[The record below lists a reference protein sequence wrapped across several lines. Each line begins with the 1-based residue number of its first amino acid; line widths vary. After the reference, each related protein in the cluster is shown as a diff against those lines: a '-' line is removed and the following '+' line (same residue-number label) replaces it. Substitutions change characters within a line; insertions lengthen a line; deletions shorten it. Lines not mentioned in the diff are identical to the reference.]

1 MTLQTPELHNTTKAQ
16 SRTAHLLL
24 IAVAVVWGMTFPL
37 AKAALSQASPLLF
50 NLVRMVLAS
59 AALFAVNGS
68 RLRGLTRAQWKFCAA
83 AGVLLSFGYELQTA
97 GLARTTPSKSAF
109 LTGLVV
115 VLVPL
120 LSALPGVRSPGIPRP
135 HKLAYIGAIVAFA
148 GLVLLTSQPGSGWAL
163 LAGMHTGEWLTLG
176 CTFAFA
182 FHLLLLARAASTVDA
197 RVLGTLQIAVATIV
211 MLFLLPL
218 ERHPFLHPTP
228 TVLWALG
235 ITSIFAT
242 AAAFTIQSWAQAHV
256 PPTHTALIFTLEP
269 VFAGLASLIF
279 LGEHLG
285 PRGISGAILILGG
298 ILLAE
303 RGPTAAVGAGILPME
318 R

>member
-1 MTLQTPELHNTTKAQ
+1 MVPSAALPNTTRAQ

-24 IAVAVVWGMTFPL
+24 IAVAILWGMTFPL
-37 AKAALSQASPLLF
+37 AKAALGQASPLLF
-50 NLVRMVLAS
+50 NLVRMILA
-59 AALFAVNGS
+59 AALLFAVNGR
-68 RLRGLTRAQWKFCAA
+68 RLSGLTRSQWKLCAA
-83 AGVLLSFGYELQTA
+83 AGVLLSFGYEFQTA

-120 LSALPGVRSPGIPRP
+120 LSALPGIRVPGAPRP
-135 HKLAYIGAIVAFA
+135 HRLAFAGAVLAFA
-148 GLVLLTSQPGSGWAL
+148 GLVLLTSQPGAGWAL
-163 LAGMHTGEWLTLG
+163 LAGMHAGEWLTLA
-176 CTFAFA
+176 CAFAFA
-182 FHLLLLARAASTVDA
+182 FHLLLLARAAGTVDA
-197 RVLGTLQIAVATIV
+197 RVLGTLQIAVAAVV

-218 ERHPFLHPTP
+218 ERHPFLNPTP

-235 ITSIFAT
+235 ITSVFAT

-269 VFAGLASLIF
+269 VFAGLASLVF

-285 PRGISGAILILGG
+285 PRGISGAVLILGG
-298 ILLAE
+298 IILAE
-303 RGPTAAVGAGILPME
+303 LGPTAVIQAGILPLE
-318 R
+318 P

>member
-1 MTLQTPELHNTTKAQ
+1 MQRPPTQTTTKSQ

-24 IAVAVVWGMTFPL
+24 IAVAILWGMTFPL
-37 AKAALSQASPLLF
+37 AKAALTEASPLLF
-50 NLVRMVLAS
+50 NLVRMILAS

-68 RLRGLTRAQWKFCAA
+68 RLQGLSSSQWKLCGA

-120 LSALPGVRSPGIPRP
+120 LSALPGVRTPGTPRP
-135 HKLAYIGAIVAFA
+135 HKLAFLGAVIAFA
-148 GLVLLTSQPGSGWAL
+148 GLVLLTSQPGAGWAL
-163 LAGMHTGEWLTLG
+163 LAGMGTGEWLTLG
-176 CTFAFA
+176 CAFAFA
-182 FHLLLLARAASTVDA
+182 CHLLLLARAAGTVHA
-197 RVLGTLQIAVATIV
+197 RVLGTLQVAIAAVV
-211 MLFLLPL
+211 MVFLLPL
-218 ERHPFLHPTP
+218 ERHPYLHLTP
-228 TVLWALG
+228 TVLWAIG

-269 VFAGLASLIF
+269 VFAGIASLVF

-285 PRGISGAILILGG
+285 SRGITGAILILGG
-298 ILLAE
+298 IILAE
-303 RGPTAAVGAGILPME
+303 LGPTAVVQAGILPLE
-318 R
+318 P

>member
-1 MTLQTPELHNTTKAQ
+1 MAPNTTSPTTTRGQ

-24 IAVAVVWGMTFPL
+24 IAVAIVWGATFPL

-50 NLVRMVLAS
+50 NLVRMLLA
-59 AALFAVNGS
+59 AAVLFAVNGRQLR
-68 RLRGLTRAQWKFCAA
+68 RLTGRQWKLCAA
-83 AGVLLSFGYELQTA
+83 AGTLLALGYELQTA

-120 LSALPGVRSPGIPRP
+120 FSTLPGVRTPETPQP
-135 HKLAYIGAIVAFA
+135 HTLAFVGALLAFA
-148 GLVLLTSQPGSGWAL
+148 GLVLLTSQPDAGWSL
-163 LAGMHTGEWLTLG
+163 LAGMHAGEWLTLG
-176 CTFAFA
+176 CAVAFA
-182 FHLLLLARAASTVDA
+182 FHLLLLARAAGTVDA
-197 RVLGTLQIAVATIV
+197 RVLGTLQIAVAAIV
-211 MLFLLPL
+211 MLILLPL
-218 ERHPFLHPTP
+218 EQHPFLHPTP

-235 ITSIFAT
+235 ITSVFAT

-269 VFAGLASLIF
+269 VFAGLASLVF

-285 PRGISGAILILGG
+285 PRGITGAILILGG

-303 RGPTAAVGAGILPME
+303 RGPTATGEAGILPWE
-318 R
+318 P

>member
-1 MTLQTPELHNTTKAQ
+1 MQTPQIRNSTKSQ

-24 IAVAVVWGMTFPL
+24 IAVAVLWGMTFPL
-37 AKAALSQASPLLF
+37 AKAALGQASPLLF
-50 NLVRMVLAS
+50 NLVRMILAS
-59 AALFAVNGS
+59 AALFAVNGN

-115 VLVPL
+115 VFVPL
-120 LSALPGVRSPGIPRP
+120 LSALPGIRSPGTPRP
-135 HKLAYIGAIVAFA
+135 HRLAFAGAIVAFA
-148 GLVLLTSQPGSGWAL
+148 GLVLLTSQPGAGWAL
-163 LAGMHTGEWLTLG
+163 LAGMHAGEWLTLG
-176 CTFAFA
+176 CALAFA
-182 FHLLLLARAASTVDA
+182 FHLLLLARAAGTVDA
-197 RVLGTLQIAVATIV
+197 RVLGTLQIAVATVV
-211 MLFLLPL
+211 MLVLLPL
-218 ERHPFLHPTP
+218 ERHPYLHLTP

-242 AAAFTIQSWAQAHV
+242 AAAFTVQSWAQAHV

-269 VFAGLASLIF
+269 VFAGIASLLF

-285 PRGISGAILILGG
+285 PRGITGAILILGG
-298 ILLAE
+298 IVLAE
-303 RGPTAAVGAGILPME
+303 LGPTAAVQPGILSIE
-318 R
+318 I

>member
-1 MTLQTPELHNTTKAQ
+1 MPSQPIRPTTQMQ
-16 SRTAHLLL
+16 SRLAHGLL

-37 AKAALSQASPLLF
+37 AKAALHEASPLLF
-50 NLVRMVLAS
+50 NFVRMVIAS
-59 AALFAVNGS
+59 AVLLAVNA
-68 RLRGLTRAQWKFCAA
+68 RHLRGLTRPQLKFCAG
-83 AGVLLSFGYELQTA
+83 AGVLLTMGYELQTA

-120 LSALPGVRSPGIPRP
+120 LSALPGVRTRQTPRP
-135 HKLAYIGAIVAFA
+135 HALAFLGALLAFA
-148 GLVLLTSQPGSGWAL
+148 GLVLLTGQPGTGLSL
-163 LAGMHTGEWLTLG
+163 LAGMGTGEWLTLG
-176 CTFAFA
+176 CALAFA
-182 FHLLLLARAASTVDA
+182 FHLLLLGRAAGTMDA
-197 RVLGTLQIAVATIV
+197 RMLGTLQISISAVI

-218 ERHPFLHPTP
+218 ERHRYLHPTP

-235 ITSIFAT
+235 ITSVFAT
-242 AAAFTIQSWAQAHV
+242 AAAFTIQSWAQGHV

-269 VFAGLASLIF
+269 VFAGIASLVF

-285 PRGISGAILILGG
+285 PRGLSGAVLILGG
-298 ILLAE
+298 IVLAE
-303 RGPTAAVGAGILPME
+303 LGPTAAVETDILPLE